1 MIKNWEKCVEGVS
14 WHWGHH
20 LFDTLSALITQK
32 TPINEA
38 QTKEMKRFVKYTEN
52 FLFSV
57 YLTMSEVGTKI

>member
-1 MIKNWEKCVEGVS
+1 M
-14 WHWGHH
+14 
-20 LFDTLSALITQK
+20 FDTLSALITQK

-57 YLTMSEVGTKI
+57 LLAMSEVGTKI